1 MTRRVIDAEKEIQH
15 IVDEI
20 KHYFVNNGNA
30 NTKAVIGISGGK
42 DSTIAAALLVR
53 ALGSERVI
61 GVMMPNGTQ
70 SDIHDAQEV
79 CDILDIEAY
88 NININEATEA
98 IYKNIMP
105 VCMSAT
111 GMMAIPP
118 IVSTNTP
125 ARIRMTTLYAVAA
138 LVGGRVINTGNAS
151 EFYVG
156 YTTKYGD
163 LAGDFAILRDYYVR
177 DVYDIGDALKELP
190 AHLVHKAPGDGM
202 SGKTDEDNMGFTYE
216 ELDAYLL
223 DFVNPD
229 YETLRNIE
237 ERHKRNRHKE
247 DIRIPYIHES
257 TRHWDDPDHK
267 KAFRHG
273 GVYEDL
279 SF

>member
-1 MTRRVIDAEKEIQH
+1 MAKRIIDAEKEVQH

-20 KHYFVNNGNA
+20 KHYFVKNGNE

-53 ALGSERVI
+53 ALGPERVV
-61 GVMMPNGTQ
+61 GVMMPNKTQ
-70 SDIHDAQEV
+70 TDIEDSIKV
-79 CDILDIEAY
+79 CDILGIKHY
-88 NININEATEA
+88 TINIGYAYDALISSFTYDAEL
-98 IYKNIMP
+98 P
-105 VCMSAT
+105 VSAQIT
-111 GMMAIPP
+111 
-118 IVSTNTP
+118 TNAP
-125 ARIRMTTLYAVAA
+125 ARLRMNVLYMVAA
-138 LVGGRVINTGNAS
+138 AVGGRVINTGNAS
-151 EFYVG
+151 ELYVG

-177 DVYDIGDALKELP
+177 DVYAIGDVLTELP
-190 AHLVHKAPGDGM
+190 YELVHKTPGDGM

-216 ELDAYLL
+216 VLDAYLL

-229 YETLRNIE
+229 YDTLRNIE
-237 ERHKRNRHKE
+237 ERHKRNIHKE
-247 DIRIPYIHES
+247 DIRIPYIRES

-267 KAFRHG
+267 KMYRHG